1 MRSDLLE
8 LSRTIDLTTLGQ
20 RIRSARL
27 RGGLTQAQ
35 VAGDA
40 LSVGYVSRIESGQR
54 RPDPHLLE
62 TIAGSLGVGVEELLV
77 GVSADRLTALRVDL
91 DHAELALATGSPD
104 QTLQIV
110 DRILA
115 DPTVEDLPDV
125 QRPASFL
132 RARALQLSGDV
143 SAAIIAL
150 EDLAETG
157 PQDLTW
163 LAGMTALCHCY
174 RESGELGRAIEVGTQ
189 ASRFIDEHG
198 LAGLDEA
205 VRLTLSLAAAYVEQG
220 DVGYA
225 SRMCQRVIDRAEQD
239 SSPVAKASAYWNLS
253 IIETMRGNTH
263 LALPMTR
270 RALAVLE
277 VSGDSRNVAR
287 LRTELGIQQ
296 LLVDPPEPGTALD
309 LLTSAARELE
319 IAGAGPGDLADNLLA
334 QARARFL
341 LGDTDTARLQA
352 VDTVAATRADA
363 PIVAADAYA
372 LLGQIAISD
381 GDPAVAHDHF
391 QEAVLL
397 LTGAGA
403 DRSAAQ
409 LWFELA
415 GLLES
420 VGDAA
425 AALDAYRRAAAA
437 TGLVDPVARRLQ
449 PQTTS

>member
-1 MRSDLLE
+1 MRADLID
-8 LSRTIDLTTLGQ
+8 LSRSIDLAVLGMRVRQTRQ
-20 RIRSARL
+20 RA
-27 RGGLTQAQ
+27 GLTQAE
-35 VAGDA
+35 VAGETV
-40 LSVGYVSRIESGQR
+40 SVGYISRIESGQR
-54 RPDPHLLE
+54 RPDPQVLE
-62 TIAGSLGVGVEELLV
+62 SIAERLSVTAEELLV
-77 GVSADRLTALRVDL
+77 GVAPDRVTELRVEL
-91 DHAELALATGSPD
+91 DHAELELATGSPA
-104 QTLQIV
+104 QALETV

-115 DPTVEDLPDV
+115 EPDVEELPDLE
-125 QRPASFL
+125 RDASYL
-132 RARALQLSGDV
+132 RARALELSGDV

-157 PQDLTW
+157 PNDLTW
-163 LAGMTALCHCY
+163 LAGLTALCRCY
-174 RESGELGRAIEVGTQ
+174 RETGELGRAIEVGTQ
-189 ASRFIDEHG
+189 ASRFIDENG

-220 DVGYA
+220 DVDYA
-225 SRMCQRVIDRAEQD
+225 SRMCRRVIERAEES

-277 VSGDSRNVAR
+277 ATDDARNVAR

-296 LLVDPPEPGTALD
+296 LLVDPPEPLEALE
-309 LLTSAARELE
+309 LLTSAAHDLE
-319 IAGAGPGDLADNLLA
+319 IAGAQPGDLADNRLA
-334 QARARFL
+334 QARAQFL
-341 LGDTDTARLQA
+341 LGDIDAARLQA
-352 VDTVAATRADA
+352 AETASAARIST

-372 LLGQIAISD
+372 LLGQIAVGD
-381 GDPAVAHDHF
+381 GDHAVARDHF
-391 QEAVLL
+391 QDAVLL
-397 LTGAGA
+397 LSGLGA

-420 VGDAA
+420 VGDATS
-425 AALDAYRRAAAA
+425 ALDAYRRAAAA
-437 TGLVDPVARRLQ
+437 TGLVAPVARRPQ